1 MFKKAE
7 RKRSKLRLALCGPS
21 GSGKTYSAL
30 QMAFGMGGNG
40 KCEDCLLTEP
50 CSNCGEMVKTD
61 DMMQSFYAEG
71 WLCPECAEAIEKE
84 AKHGLPCA
92 S

>member
-1 MFKKAE
+1 MMCKQ
-7 RKRSKLRLALCGPS
+7 CG
-21 GSGKTYSAL
+21 KVL
-30 QMAFGMGGNG
+30 QGWFEEESG

-61 DMMQSFYAEG
+61 DMVQSFYAEG

>member
-1 MFKKAE
+1 MCKQ
-7 RKRSKLRLALCGPS
+7 C
-21 GSGKTYSAL
+21 GKTL
-30 QMAFGMGGNG
+30 QGWFEEEHG

-50 CSNCGEMVKTD
+50 CSNCGETVKTN
-61 DMMQSFYAEG
+61 DMVQSFYVQG
-71 WLCPECAEAIEKE
+71 WLCPECAEAIEKD

>member
-1 MFKKAE
+1 MCKQCG
-7 RKRSKLRLALCGPS
+7 KL
-21 GSGKTYSAL
+21 L
-30 QMAFGMGGNG
+30 QGWFEEEHG

-61 DMMQSFYAEG
+61 EMVQSFYAEG

>member
-1 MFKKAE
+1 MDGL
-7 RKRSKLRLALCGPS
+7 KRCKQ
-21 GSGKTYSAL
+21 SGKVL
-30 QMAFGMGGNG
+30 QGWFEEESG

-61 DMMQSFYAEG
+61 DMVQSFYVQG

>member
-1 MFKKAE
+1 MCKQCG
-7 RKRSKLRLALCGPS
+7 KLLVGWFEEENNL
-21 GSGKTYSAL
+21 
-30 QMAFGMGGNG
+30 
-40 KCEDCLLTEP
+40 CEDCLLTEP

-61 DMMQSFYAEG
+61 EMVQSFYAQG

-84 AKHGLPCA
+84 AKHVELPSA

>member
-1 MFKKAE
+1 MDDL
-7 RKRSKLRLALCGPS
+7 KRCKQCNAI
-21 GSGKTYSAL
+21 L
-30 QMAFGMGGNG
+30 QNQFEEEHG

-50 CSNCGEMVKTD
+50 CSNCGETVKTD
-61 DMMQSFYAEG
+61 DMVQSFYAEG

>member
-1 MFKKAE
+1 MDDL
-7 RKRSKLRLALCGPS
+7 KRCKQCNVI
-21 GSGKTYSAL
+21 L
-30 QMAFGMGGNG
+30 QSTFEQEKG
-40 KCEDCLLTEP
+40 KCEDCLLTKP

-61 DMMQSFYAEG
+61 DMVQSFYAEG
-71 WLCPECAEAIEKE
+71 WLCQECAEAIKKE

>member
-1 MFKKAE
+1 MDDL
-7 RKRSKLRLALCGPS
+7 KRCKQCN
-21 GSGKTYSAL
+21 KIL
-30 QMAFGMGGNG
+30 QSTFEHEEG

-61 DMMQSFYAEG
+61 EMVQSFYAEG
-71 WLCPECAEAIEKE
+71 WLCPECAAAIEKE
-84 AKHGLPCA
+84 ARHDLPSA

>member
-1 MFKKAE
+1 MDDL
-7 RKRSKLRLALCGPS
+7 KRCKQCD
-21 GSGKTYSAL
+21 KIL
-30 QMAFGMGGNG
+30 QNQFEEEHG

-61 DMMQSFYAEG
+61 DLVQSFYADG
-71 WLCPECAEAIEKE
+71 WLCPECATAIEKE

>member
-1 MFKKAE
+1 MRCKQCD
-7 RKRSKLRLALCGPS
+7 KL
-21 GSGKTYSAL
+21 L
-30 QMAFGMGGNG
+30 QNQFEEEHG

-61 DMMQSFYAEG
+61 DMVQSFYAQG

-84 AKHGLPCA
+84 AKRGLPCA

>member
-1 MFKKAE
+1 MDDL
-7 RKRSKLRLALCGPS
+7 KRCKQCD
-21 GSGKTYSAL
+21 KIL
-30 QMAFGMGGNG
+30 QNQFEEEHGQ
-40 KCEDCLLTEP
+40 CEDCLLTEP

-61 DMMQSFYAEG
+61 DMVQSFYAEG
-71 WLCPECAEAIEKE
+71 WLCPECAAAIEKE

>member
-1 MFKKAE
+1 MDDL
-7 RKRSKLRLALCGPS
+7 KRCKQCNAI
-21 GSGKTYSAL
+21 L
-30 QMAFGMGGNG
+30 QSTFEQEEG
-40 KCEDCLLTEP
+40 KCEGCLLTEP

-61 DMMQSFYAEG
+61 DMVQSFYAQG
-71 WLCPECAEAIEKE
+71 CLCPECAEAIEKE

>member
-1 MFKKAE
+1 MRCKQCD
-7 RKRSKLRLALCGPS
+7 KL
-21 GSGKTYSAL
+21 L
-30 QMAFGMGGNG
+30 QNQFEEEHG

-50 CSNCGEMVKTD
+50 CSNCGETVKTD
-61 DMMQSFYAEG
+61 DMVQSFYAEG

>member
-1 MFKKAE
+1 MDDL
-7 RKRSKLRLALCGPS
+7 KRCKQCN
-21 GSGKTYSAL
+21 KIL
-30 QMAFGMGGNG
+30 QSTFEHEEG
-40 KCEDCLLTEP
+40 KCEDCLLKKPCANCKEMTE
-50 CSNCGEMVKTD
+50 EKIMV
-61 DMMQSFYAEG
+61 QSFYVQG

>member
-1 MFKKAE
+1 MRCKQCD
-7 RKRSKLRLALCGPS
+7 KL
-21 GSGKTYSAL
+21 L
-30 QMAFGMGGNG
+30 QNQFEEEHG

-50 CSNCGEMVKTD
+50 CSNCGEMVKTE
-61 DMMQSFYAEG
+61 DMVQSFYAEG